1 MDGSTLEDLYSYYV
15 ALGSTTPASSS
26 SSVVTSSARSS
37 LSTKATSIASS
48 FGHSGS
54 LITTHPVSSVTSP
67 KQGSSTGGI
76 STVLVPSGVS
86 TTTTGSSSAASIPAA
101 TPTISSTVSTTSSP
115 SSIGG
120 IGPLATTVVLPIGV
134 HFDVSLSAWVGSQ
147 DSVFYWV
154 SSPNVNPIVAN
165 IEAGAWV
172 HLDPGNAQYLHGFT
186 IPLLAGTTWY
196 IHVTVE
202 HSDNSASLFD
212 IRIIVEE
219 RVGRTHTSALVV
231 SSPAASVVTSATPH
245 CPKHAANSSA
255 TTASNYSSPFNAT
268 IGLGP
273 ITSSASAV
281 SALVTVAATAA
292 GTGYAAKDGVN
303 DGLNLDA
310 STSSITTAAG
320 ATATVTED
328 TPVDAVQ
335 TLSSHDLLD
344 IPLGQYFQNASE
356 DTVDSWSVTP
366 SIAGYNS
373 DWILFDTENATL
385 YGIVPKTWRNVT
397 LLVTVAA
404 ASHSQNTTY
413 FLSVKLI
420 ITGQRGAAVFPLA
433 SFASASGSRPASTL
447 AGWNVTATSTRQ
459 GVGATPSGQ
468 ATNGTRPVWA
478 SSQLSWNDT
487 ATNASRTALPGPYS
501 FGNKTA
507 TASPDS
513 SPSLTITL
521 WTTATAYYNACP
533 TCPLQATVVSIAT
546 GVTQIPVEVFASYK
560 PETTVT
566 ESETG
571 SEDGARAVVAT
582 MTRMVTVM
590 TVAPAAQE
598 TGRVSSGRGVTVVTS
613 TVSGDFVSGRANAAN
628 LTRGG
633 GLWVVVSIA
642 VGVVL
647 GVDLVL

>member
-1 MDGSTLEDLYSYYV
+1 MDSSTLEDLYSYYV

-26 SSVVTSSARSS
+26 SVVTSSARSS
-37 LSTKATSIASS
+37 PSTKATSIASS
-48 FGHSGS
+48 FGQSGS
-54 LITTHPVSSVTSP
+54 LITTHPVGSVTSP
-67 KQGSSTGGI
+67 KQSSRTGT
-76 STVLVPSGVS
+76 STVLVVPSGVS
-86 TTTTGSSSAASIPAA
+86 TTKSGSSSAASIPVA
-101 TPTISSTVSTTSSP
+101 TPTPSSTASTTSSP

-134 HFDVSLSAWVGSQ
+134 HFGISLSAWVGSQ

-186 IPLLAGTTWY
+186 VPVLARTTWY

-202 HSDNSASLFD
+202 HPDNSASLFD

-219 RVGRTHTSALVV
+219 RVGRTHTSPLVV

-255 TTASNYSSPFNAT
+255 TTASSYSSPFDAT

-273 ITSSASAV
+273 IMSSASAV

-303 DGLNLDA
+303 GGLNLDA

-344 IPLGQYFQNASE
+344 IPLGQYLQNASE
-356 DTVDSWSVTP
+356 DTVDSWSVTS

-373 DWILFDTENATL
+373 DWILFDADNATL

-420 ITGQRGAAVFPLA
+420 ITGQRAAVFPLA
-433 SFASASGSRPASTL
+433 SVASASGSRPTSTL

-459 GVGATPSGQ
+459 GVDATPSGQ

-487 ATNASRTALPGPYS
+487 ATNASRTALPGPYN
-501 FGNKTA
+501 FGNKSTTA
-507 TASPDS
+507 TADS
-513 SPSLTITL
+513 IPSLTITL

-546 GVTQIPVEVFASYK
+546 GVTQMPVEVFASYRS
-560 PETTVT
+560 ETTAT

-571 SEDGARAVVAT
+571 SEDGARKVVAT
-582 MTRMVTVM
+582 MTRMVTVT

-613 TVSGDFVSGRANAAN
+613 TVSGDFVSGRANAAS

-647 GVDLVL
+647 GVLL